1 MRISRSRSAGSKRR
15 RGQALTEF
23 ALVVGLFVFVVG
35 ALIQFSLILWS
46 MNTIT
51 QVARDTARWAAT
63 QSGSQCDSAANRTGV
78 ASTADGLARQLSLF
92 GYRANSWTTAT
103 TIAAT
108 PDEGIGADWPIPA
121 STTVLFPTDCPPND
135 NQTAWFVQVRVNHVI
150 PVFLPGLQWAL
161 PPCGSSGMCLTSTA
175 EIRMEPKAP

>member
-1 MRISRSRSAGSKRR
+1 MRTQPSRRTDIRR

-23 ALVVGLFVFVVG
+23 ALVIGLFVFVVG
-35 ALIQFSLILWS
+35 ALIQFALVLWS

-63 QSGSQCDSAANRTGV
+63 QSESPCESPANRTAV
-78 ASTADGLARQLSLF
+78 AATADGLARQLSLL
-92 GYRANSWTTAT
+92 GYRANLWTSAT
-103 TIAAT
+103 SVTST

-121 STTVLFPTDCPPND
+121 SLTVLFPTDCPPTD
-135 NQTAWFVQVRVNHVI
+135 NQTPWFVRVRVNHVI